1 MATVKI
7 TEKELVSAVKQE
19 ASFLITQKEMVN
31 GTETEALRRAEMAVI
46 VAALQAAGIN
56 KDLLSKAAFDK
67 LQPEI
72 IKSIEP
78 TEEGL
83 LITYLDNSS
92 ETLSI
97 STGGL
102 AFDAIN
108 YDQETGYLHITMN
121 GEDVVSPCFIGGGGG
136 SGMTGTKVVLQILNA
151 SNTLTMAHGEDFDLL
166 FSFYDY
172 DSSGD
177 YTTSTG
183 VLEVSVNNVIVL
195 TKNINQGNHSIPI
208 GSFLTEG
215 QNRVKI
221 KVTNEDDIY
230 ATKSWLIDAIAL
242 SVSSTL
248 DDTAVYTGVLPL
260 YYTPVGNNIEK
271 TIHFVVDGDEIAT
284 ATVTASNRQQRQ
296 DIPEQSHGAH
306 RLKVYATATVEGVS
320 VTSNVLE
327 WDVIWAETNN
337 MTPIIACSFE
347 GTVQQYTTVRIP
359 YLVYNPASLKA
370 DIELLIDGA
379 VVNTMSIDR
388 TRQYWD
394 YKPETSGEKK
404 LTIKCGDEEKD
415 IKLTVTEIGITVEP
429 VTTGLVIDL
438 NPTGHKNADTNRL
451 EFGYTDEGGVNH
463 PLTFSDNF
471 DWENGGFQTDA
482 DGNTYFCVKCG
493 TSVSFDKGLFGDDA
507 MRTGKEI
514 KIVFKATNC
523 RNYDAQVASC
533 YSDGIGLVVQAQ
545 RATLKSE
552 QTTMEVPYCE
562 DSIIEMDVNIEPD
575 SKDRVMMIWLEGV
588 PSKVAIYE
596 ENDNFTQDQ
605 EQMFT
610 IGSNECDVHIYRIKA
625 YSNDLTQ
632 YEIHENWIA
641 DAPDAQEMVAR
652 YTRNDIYDQNGDID
666 IQKLKGANPDLRV
679 IEIYAERMTTG
690 KEDKVTCKVV
700 HTMRSGGDAHTFTGE
715 GVVMKAQ
722 GTSSAQYGE
731 SALNLDLEFKNGFVF
746 GDDTKADVYSMTENS
761 IGVDYFN
768 IKLNVASSENA
779 NNVIMADEYNT
790 YQPYFTPARAAD
802 PRVRDT
808 VEGHPCVVF
817 FHNTSN
823 ETVQMG
829 AISVPAGST
838 ALFGCGDM
846 NNSKKNFDVFGQGYD
861 EEHYPL
867 QCCVEISNN
876 TNFQCLFKDADLTN
890 ETWDGKGS
898 FGFRYPKEPTNG
910 MRIAFQRLLSWV
922 VSTDRTAATGAA
934 LNPAVTY
941 GETTYTHDTAE
952 YRAAKWINEYSNYFV
967 HDSLIYHYVFTERH
981 SMVDN
986 RAKNVF
992 VSTTD
997 GVHWDFTKDY
1007 DNDTADGNDNEGGLT
1022 LSYGMEDT
1030 DTIGSKDVFN
1040 ASGSVIWCNV
1050 RDLMFDDCKAMFV
1063 SLESKGAWDA
1073 ERILAKYKK
1082 YQGARPEALII
1093 EDMWKKYIK
1102 PFTNNGTVAYLEMM
1116 YGTKEDQRRQY
1127 ETYQEKYCSSK
1138 YNGSIATS
1146 DTITFRAY
1154 TPENWTGVAPS
1165 SIITVTPYADMYIHL
1180 KSGSGEARVRAK
1192 RNVAYELVCP
1202 IDTLNDTEIYLYS
1215 ASNIADVG
1223 DLAALYVGYFNIAS
1237 AVKLR
1242 RLKFGDGT
1250 TGYTNTNATTIGLG
1264 NNTLLEVL
1272 DIRGCPNMAVGL
1284 NLTSCGALT
1293 TLEAEGSGITGV
1305 NFARGGKVR
1314 TAHIPAVASLSA
1326 VALKELA
1333 DFRMTGY
1340 NNLRTLR
1347 IEECP
1352 TLNVLDIIKSAT
1364 GLTRV
1369 RILGIDWMLE
1379 TTDLLDW
1386 LVGLKGLDESD
1397 HNLETSALTGKAYTP
1412 VMRQS
1417 KLAAYRAA
1425 WSDLIL
1431 SYDTLV
1437 QQYLVT
1443 FNNWDGS
1450 KLYDIY
1456 IDRNEDAPDPA
1467 ATGLIPTPSRES
1479 SISTVYTYDGWDGS
1493 LANIIAPRTLTALFV
1508 ESARMYH
1515 VRWMDHMNTI
1525 HKEADYPYA
1534 SDAVYDAELPT
1545 RTDEESMAVYYQ
1557 FKDWNKSTGF
1567 IDRDI
1572 DVQAL
1577 WERGELPA
1585 PGTESESMTDV
1596 ELYAIKRNNKAKDY
1610 FVEKDRIRITMGYQ
1624 PEFTNVEYVDLA
1636 DEMVFDGETYYDTGI
1651 KLLSGGI
1658 DQAWTLVAD
1667 MTFTKTTA
1675 DATMLS
1681 CFQDDG
1687 FMGFRVKYLNGVSV
1701 QWSTNSLGTAS
1712 ATDREIVVLRH
1723 EAGSR
1728 NLKVYASKCADMKI
1742 GYSELTKVIDTVTDK
1757 TLILGAAQSDTGG
1770 LSDYATGVLHNCR
1783 IWYGDLGDAV
1793 CSRIAKWPR
1802 ETYSWEVGNFG
1813 SYKLAADASQA
1824 TQIDFIC
1831 ASLLSRYHRMNPTG
1845 TTEGGFPATEMYAWL
1860 TARIIPAM
1868 PETWQRMLEEC
1879 TVNYMEYVDGTN
1891 HNIGTF
1897 NTKIWLPSYIEM
1909 QGGTSEPWI
1918 YEGAKHIPFFI
1929 NGATRCKFKGADS
1942 ITRKGYATFTSDTD
1956 PALVGSNNV
1965 QEGDLWINT
1974 ADNSRGY
1981 LRKNG
1986 DWFAAY
1992 AFFLRGASIT
2002 YAAYFCY
2009 VNNNGYV
2016 GTNGGSAANVFGVC
2030 PRFSI

>member
-136 SGMTGTKVVLQILNA
+136 SGMTGTKVVLQILND

-177 YTTSTG
+177 YTTSSG
-183 VLEVSVNNVIVL
+183 VLEVSVNNAIVL

-208 GSFLTEG
+208 GSYLTEG

-296 DIPEQSHGAH
+296 DIPAQSHGAH

-404 LTIKCGDEEKD
+404 LTIKCGDEKKD
-415 IKLTVTEIGITVEP
+415 IKLTVTEIGITVDP

-451 EFGYTDEGGVNH
+451 EFGYADGEGVNH

-493 TSVSFDKGLFGDDA
+493 TSVSFDKGLFSDDA

-605 EQMFT
+605 AQMFT

-746 GDDTKADVYSMTENS
+746 GDDSKADVYSMTENS

-790 YQPYFTPARAAD
+790 YQPYITPARAAD

-817 FHNTSN
+817 FHNTGN

-876 TNFQCLFKDADLTN
+876 TNNQCLFKDADLTN

-898 FGFRYPKEPTNG
+898 FEFRYPKEPTNG

-922 VSTDRTAATGAA
+922 VSTDRTAATGAT
-934 LNPAVTY
+934 LNPSVTY

-1007 DNDTADGNDNEGGLT
+1007 DNDTSDGNDNEGGLT

-1063 SLESKGAWDA
+1063 SLESKGAWNA

-1154 TPENWTGVAPS
+1154 TPENWAGVAPS

-1397 HNLETSALTGKAYTP
+1397 HNLETSVLTGKVYTP

-1636 DEMVFDGETYYDTGI
+1636 DEMVFDGKTYHDTGI

-1783 IWYGDLGDAV
+1783 IWYGDLGDTV
-1793 CSRIAKWPR
+1793 CARIAKWPR

-1831 ASLLSRYHRMNPTG
+1831 ASLLSRYHRMNPTN
-1845 TTEGGFPATEMYAWL
+1845 TTQGGFPATEMYTWL
-1860 TARIIPAM
+1860 TTRVIPAM

-1879 TVNYMEYVDGTN
+1879 TVNYMEYVDGKN

-1897 NTKIWLPSYIEM
+1897 SAKMWLPSYIEM

-1956 PALVGSNNV
+1956 PSLVSGNHV

-1986 DWFAAY
+1986 DWFAAVN
-1992 AFFLRGASIT
+1992 FFLRGASIT
-2002 YAAYFCY
+2002 NATNFCF
-2009 VNNNGYV
+2009 VNYYGYV
-2016 GTNGGSAANVFGVC
+2016 SAYGYSATNVIGVC